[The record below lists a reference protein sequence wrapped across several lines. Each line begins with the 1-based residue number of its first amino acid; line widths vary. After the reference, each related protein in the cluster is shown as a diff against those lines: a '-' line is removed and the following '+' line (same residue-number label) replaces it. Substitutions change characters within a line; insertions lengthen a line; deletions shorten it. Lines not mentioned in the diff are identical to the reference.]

1 MIIKVFL
8 ATFLG
13 VILSGIWFGTNVLLQ
28 ISKVKVLIKMRVV
41 LASILPILLVMRYS
55 DLGMWKVTS
64 VIQWEC
70 WLLII
75 VTVGVTSLIVSKN
88 KVERL
93 LTGKELWEYAFNGV
107 LMEIPQ
113 RMMMQSFI
121 YGLMKYWELNVCLSV
136 PITAIVW
143 CISICIQ
150 CHLLKQ
156 DLDKSVWYD
165 CLASFLFSMGVGVV
179 LIHSQ
184 FIGFTMIAHFAERVV
199 SSKIRANKDRENDV
213 FD

>member
-1 MIIKVFL
+1 M
-8 ATFLG
+8 
-13 VILSGIWFGTNVLLQ
+13 
-28 ISKVKVLIKMRVV
+28 
-41 LASILPILLVMRYS
+41 
-55 DLGMWKVTS
+55 
-64 VIQWEC
+64 
-70 WLLII
+70 
-75 VTVGVTSLIVSKN
+75 SKN
-88 KVERL
+88 KIERL

-121 YGLMKYWELNVCLSV
+121 YGLMKYWKLNVYLSV

-150 CHLLKQ
+150 CHFLKQ
-156 DLDKSVWYD
+156 NLDKRVWYD
-165 CLASFLFSMGVGVV
+165 CLASFVFSMGVGVV

-199 SSKIRANKDRENDV
+199 SSKIRANIDKENNV